1 MLDFLAQAE
10 VLGLWQLDM
19 PHLLKPMGGLLLSEP
34 LGRRGKLGGGGR
46 KGVRGEGE

>member
-19 PHLLKPMGGLLLSEP
+19 PHLLKPMGGLLLSESR
-34 LGRRGKLGGGGR
+34 GRRVNWEGVDGR
-46 KGVRGEGE
+46 E